1 MTSSGYERTSDL
13 SSSGNVHSSHTPRT
27 ARSLDHQRRTL
38 LRTISGMLDR
48 PMTVLS
54 LVWVALMIL
63 EFSGYG
69 NPTLQSLGMLIW
81 ALFLIQFAL
90 EFWIAPNK
98 WLYLRKNW
106 LTAIALLL
114 PAFRLLRAFRALRL
128 LRLARVSRGVGLLRW
143 LTSLNR
149 GMKVTKRTVRRRGLS
164 YVLALTLLVDL
175 TGAAA
180 IYQFENPISL
190 TAEGLRLSPGASSI
204 GSYGEALWWTS
215 MMMTTMGS
223 DYFPKSTEGRVTAL
237 LLAVYAFA
245 IFGYITAT
253 VASAIIHYRPA
264 TSIAGGGTVQS
275 QQETEQLRSIVKELQ
290 DEVDR
295 IKKMLA
301 RNTD

>member
-1 MTSSGYERTSDL
+1 
-13 SSSGNVHSSHTPRT
+13 
-27 ARSLDHQRRTL
+27 
-38 LRTISGMLDR
+38 
-48 PMTVLS
+48 MTVLS
-54 LVWVALMIL
+54 LIWVALMIL

-69 NPTLQSLGMLIW
+69 NPTLQSLGLFIW
-81 ALFLIQFAL
+81 ALFLVQFAL

-98 WLYLRKNW
+98 WIYLRKNW

-149 GMKVTKRTVRRRGLS
+149 GMKVTKRTVRRRGLT

-180 IYQFENPISL
+180 IYQFENPVSL

-204 GSYGEALWWTS
+204 DSYGEALWWTS

-223 DYFPKSTEGRVTAL
+223 DYFPKSAEGRVTAL

-253 VASAIIHYRPA
+253 VASAIIQYQPA
-264 TSIAGGGTVQS
+264 ATLASVGSV
-275 QQETEQLRSIVKELQ
+275 ETGRDAEQLRLLVKELQ
-290 DEVDR
+290 DDINRLKE
-295 IKKMLA
+295 MLV
-301 RNTD
+301 RQPE